1 MDKLAIIS
9 GILFITSE
17 VFAVASLVHHD
28 WLNTGGDVGSVVL
41 GLTKQCQTIYGR
53 ARTCFTPTLPAEWV
67 ATLIFLV
74 AGIISLASTCCF
86 VISSH
91 WRRSMLIYARWAAF
105 VATVLLCMASI
116 SFPMGFHIKEIG
128 GRSLQFPNSIH
139 LGSSY
144 ILFTMSIIFSVMG
157 LVLASRICLPGIAEV
172 DVAAM

>member
-17 VFAVASLVHHD
+17 VFAVASLAHHD

-105 VATVLLCMASI
+105 VAIGCLCHVGLL
-116 SFPMGFHIKEIG
+116 FPIGFRQILIG
-128 GRSLQFPNSIH
+128 GEAFKLPDLWK
-139 LGSSY
+139 LGDSY
-144 ILFTMSIIFSVMG
+144 KLLWVFAVILSCSGWCILMMPM
-157 LVLASRICLPGIAEV
+157 RIWMLNR
-172 DVAAM
+172 